1 MKLNDKQ
8 VEALD
13 LLLSY
18 VIEYEESDYCERVED
33 GDSVEDHVYVLAQ
46 TLVEAF
52 DSAQKRS
59 SVPRYR

>member
-1 MKLNDKQ
+1 MELNEKQ

-18 VIEYEESDYCERVED
+18 VIECELSDYCERVEA

-52 DSAQKRS
+52 EEA
-59 SVPRYR
+59 

>member
-1 MKLNDKQ
+1 MKLNEKQ
-8 VEALD
+8 LEALE

-18 VIEYEESDYCERVED
+18 VIECEESDYCERVEA

-52 DSAQKRS
+52 
-59 SVPRYR
+59 